1 MPRPRPRLARIDEV
15 DITRQENAAEISFRD
30 GTVGS
35 TLLQLGPRV
44 AIMTDAEILEAFN
57 DTMWAMQRSTAEY
70 HHVAVE
76 VPSGKPQ
83 ISYSPLSDQWVPRG
97 HVLRCCIDDGGSH
110 GETEVEIDNRV
121 LSMHEFGRLLAVYA
135 GWGMRIVFVPDD
147 RLTEIPEID
156 VREPDDDGGL
166 TSA

>member
-1 MPRPRPRLARIDEV
+1 MPRPHPRLARIDEV
-15 DITRQENAAEISFRD
+15 DITRQEDAAEISFHD

-35 TLLQLGPRV
+35 TLLKLGPRV
-44 AIMTDAEILEAFN
+44 AFMTDAEILEAFN
-57 DTMWAMQRSTAEY
+57 DTIWAMKRSMAEY

-76 VPSGKPQ
+76 VPPGRPQ

-97 HVLRCCIDDGGSH
+97 HVLRCYIDDGGSDD
-110 GETEVEIDNRV
+110 EAQVEIDDRV
-121 LSMHEFGRLLAVYA
+121 LSLREFGRLLSVHA

-156 VREPDDDGGL
+156 VREPDDE
-166 TSA
+166 